1 MPYFSRLTD
10 IVTCNLT
17 ELLKQADD
25 PRATLDEVIREMEEG
40 LAGAQRS
47 VQTARRNEERLQAEY
62 NEAQRE
68 SEHWQAEAMTALK
81 SGDENAAR
89 MALYRKKEAHDLS
102 AGLEQ
107 QVRVAHSTWEDLMT
121 TYRALEAR
129 LAEAQRKSTELGGA
143 EQKSTSDSLAA
154 TARELRGQE
163 VEDELAELKRQ
174 LDQS

>member
-1 MPYFSRLTD
+1 MPHFSRLTD

-17 ELLKQADD
+17 ELLKQASD

-62 NEAQRE
+62 NEAQGE
-68 SEHWQAEAMTALK
+68 SERWQAEAMKALK

-102 AGLEQ
+102 AGLAQ

-129 LAEAQRKSTELGGA
+129 LAEAQRKYTELGGA